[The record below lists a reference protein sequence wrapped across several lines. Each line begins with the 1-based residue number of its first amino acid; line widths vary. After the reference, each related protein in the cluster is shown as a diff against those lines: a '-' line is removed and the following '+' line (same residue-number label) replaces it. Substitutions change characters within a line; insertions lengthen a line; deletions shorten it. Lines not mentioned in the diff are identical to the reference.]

1 MFFGASSEPRAFPPF
16 PREDFLNGL
25 RLKADGGNEPW
36 DRMEDRQLVERARDG
51 ARDAFEALVRKYE
64 AKVYH
69 LAYGFVQDRAAADDL
84 AQEVFLKVYLSLEKF
99 HFRSEF
105 GTWLY
110 RLAVNHIKDH
120 LRKTARKREVS
131 LDEVSEAAF
140 PAFDD
145 VREREEARIQDERR
159 KAVLKVLETLP
170 PKYRLI
176 LTLRDVEGLSYETI
190 AETLGISP
198 GTVDSRL
205 YRARK
210 MLLRKMTPH
219 LDMEGEGS

>member
-1 MFFGASSEPRAFPPF
+1 
-16 PREDFLNGL
+16 
-25 RLKADGGNEPW
+25 
-36 DRMEDRQLVERARDG
+36 MEDRELVERTRQG
-51 ARDAFEALVRKYE
+51 QQDAFETLVRKYE

-84 AQEVFLKVYLSLEKF
+84 AQEIFLKVYLSLEKF
-99 HFRSEF
+99 HFRSGF

-131 LDEVSEAAF
+131 LDDVAEVAFSAA
-140 PAFDD
+140 DD
-145 VREREEARIQDERR
+145 ILEREQDRIRDDRR

-170 PKYRLI
+170 PKYRVI
-176 LTLRDVEGLSYETI
+176 LTLRDVEGLPYENI
-190 AETLGISP
+190 AETLQISP

-205 YRARK
+205 HRARK
-210 MLLRKMTPH
+210 MLLKKMTPY
-219 LDMEGEGS
+219 LDKEGEGS

>member
-1 MFFGASSEPRAFPPF
+1 
-16 PREDFLNGL
+16 
-25 RLKADGGNEPW
+25 
-36 DRMEDRQLVERARDG
+36 MEDRQLVERARQG
-51 ARDAFEALVRKYE
+51 YRDAFEALVRKYE

-120 LRKTARKREVS
+120 LRKIARKREVS
-131 LDEVSEAAF
+131 LDDVPEAAF
-140 PAFDD
+140 PAADD
-145 VREREEARIQDERR
+145 ILEREQARIRDDRR

-170 PKYRLI
+170 AKYRVI
-176 LTLRDVEGLSYETI
+176 LTLRDVQGLPYETI
-190 AETLGISP
+190 AETLAISP

-205 YRARK
+205 HRARK
-210 MLLRKMTPH
+210 MLLKKMTPY
-219 LDMEGEGS
+219 LDKEGEGS

>member
-1 MFFGASSEPRAFPPF
+1 
-16 PREDFLNGL
+16 
-25 RLKADGGNEPW
+25 
-36 DRMEDRQLVERARDG
+36 MEDKELVERARQGD
-51 ARDAFEALVRKYE
+51 RDAFEALVRKYE

-84 AQEVFLKVYLSLEKF
+84 AQEIFLKVYLSLEKF
-99 HFRSEF
+99 HFRSGF

-131 LDEVSEAAF
+131 LDDVAEAAF
-140 PAFDD
+140 PAADE
-145 VREREEARIQDERR
+145 VREREEKKIRDDRR
-159 KAVLKVLETLP
+159 KAVLTVLETLP
-170 PKYRLI
+170 AKYRVI
-176 LTLRDVEGLSYETI
+176 VTLRDVEGLPYETI
-190 AETLGISP
+190 AETLSISL

-210 MLLRKMTPH
+210 ILLKKMTPY
-219 LDMEGEGS
+219 LEMEGESS

>member
-1 MFFGASSEPRAFPPF
+1 
-16 PREDFLNGL
+16 
-25 RLKADGGNEPW
+25 
-36 DRMEDRQLVERARDG
+36 MEDKELVERARDG
-51 ARDAFEALVRKYE
+51 DRDAFEGLVRKYE

-84 AQEVFLKVYLSLEKF
+84 AQDVFLKVYLSLGKF

-131 LDEVSEAAF
+131 LDDVAEAAF
-140 PAFDD
+140 PAADD
-145 VREREEARIQDERR
+145 VREREDAKIRDDRR
-159 KAVLKVLETLP
+159 RAVLKVLETLP
-170 PKYRLI
+170 AKYRVI
-176 LTLRDVEGLSYETI
+176 LTLRDVEGLPYETI
-190 AETLGISP
+190 ADTLSISP

-205 YRARK
+205 HRARK
-210 MLLRKMTPH
+210 MLLKKMAPY
-219 LDMEGEGS
+219 LDREGERT